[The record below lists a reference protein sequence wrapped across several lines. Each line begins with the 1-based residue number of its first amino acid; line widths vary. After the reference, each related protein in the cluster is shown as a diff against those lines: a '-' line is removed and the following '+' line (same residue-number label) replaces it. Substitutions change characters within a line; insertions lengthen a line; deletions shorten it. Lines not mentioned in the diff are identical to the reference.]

1 MTTPAT
7 TTNTGFAL
15 GRIYITPGAIEALV
29 EANQSAQEFLERHQ
43 RGDFGELDE
52 HDRRENE
59 LSIREGFRILSAYR
73 TAKAVRLWIITEA
86 DRSSTTIL
94 LPEEY

>member
-1 MTTPAT
+1 MHTPAIT
-7 TTNTGFAL
+7 TTTAFEL
-15 GRIYITPGAIEALV
+15 GSIYITPGAIDALV
-29 EANQSAQEFLERHQ
+29 ESNQHAQEFLQCHQ
-43 RGDFGELDE
+43 RGDWGEVDE
-52 HDRRENE
+52 HDRQENE

-73 TAKAVRLWIITEA
+73 TAKGARLWIITEA

>member
-7 TTNTGFAL
+7 TTSTGFAL
-15 GRIYITPGAIEALV
+15 GNMYITPGAIEALAR
-29 EANQSAQEFLERHQ
+29 ANQSAQEFLERHQ

-52 HDRRENE
+52 HDRHENE
-59 LSIREGFRILSAYR
+59 FSINHGFRILSAYR
-73 TAKAVRLWIITEA
+73 TAKDMRLWIITEA

>member
-7 TTNTGFAL
+7 TTSTGFAL
-15 GRIYITPGAIEALV
+15 GNMYITPGAIDALAR
-29 EANQSAQEFLERHQ
+29 ANQSAQEFLERHQ
-43 RGDFGELDE
+43 RGDFGELDD
-52 HDRRENE
+52 HDRQENE
-59 LSIREGFRILSAYR
+59 LSITHGFRILSAYR
-73 TAKAVRLWIITEA
+73 TAKVTRLWIITKA